1 METQPVDLGR
11 PTGNSGTRHVP
22 PLGPPPPPRRARA
35 LTRSRR
41 AAVVVEAA
49 RRGER
54 WSGEGP
60 FGSKYEGR
68 HVASPDWGR
77 INTNCARKKR
87 ERTRETLRSTHAPFN
102 DDSEDRQGKK
112 EESEEGH
119 PHQPVAFGCHF
130 SPSSSFDGKVGKYRK
145 RSKGGRKE
153 KRSGGGCGEEE
164 MGRGRV
170 ELKRI
175 ENKINRQVTFSK
187 RRNGLLKKAYE
198 LSVLCDAEIAL
209 IIFSSRG
216 KLFEFASS
224 EITKTIE
231 RYQSYQHASQLPA
244 DDQET
249 QARNTYQEISKL
261 KAKYESLQR
270 SHRHLLGEDLGPLS
284 LKELQQLE
292 RQLESALS
300 QARQRRT
307 QLMLDHM
314 EELQKRERNLE
325 DINRQLKFK
334 LEAETSSLRAIQG
347 SWEPNAM
354 IESDPFSFRL
364 QPNTMEC
371 EPTLQMYHHFVP
383 PEAATPGNTG
393 GENTYMLGWGHA
405 AADTRGGREGMNVR
419 PAAAC
424 GFHPPYDSQGGRGA
438 PATRDHPQGRPR
450 RQAEP
455 ADVVSR
461 MPTQNPE
468 AVAMVDRILCLLA
481 AYGVVSC
488 SVETGDDGQPSCKY
502 GAAPGCNYLTNN
514 EDGVSLAAMSLMNQD
529 NINMIGFASYYLN
542 DTVLEGG
549 VPFQKAYGMTVF
561 EHHGTDPRFNKLFN
575 ECMRNHSTI
584 LMKKLLD
591 T

>member
-1 METQPVDLGR
+1 
-11 PTGNSGTRHVP
+11 
-22 PLGPPPPPRRARA
+22 
-35 LTRSRR
+35 
-41 AAVVVEAA
+41 
-49 RRGER
+49 
-54 WSGEGP
+54 
-60 FGSKYEGR
+60 
-68 HVASPDWGR
+68 
-77 INTNCARKKR
+77 
-87 ERTRETLRSTHAPFN
+87 
-102 DDSEDRQGKK
+102 
-112 EESEEGH
+112 
-119 PHQPVAFGCHF
+119 
-130 SPSSSFDGKVGKYRK
+130 
-145 RSKGGRKE
+145 
-153 KRSGGGCGEEE
+153 

-231 RYQSYQHASQLPA
+231 RYQSYQYASQLPA

-270 SHRHLLGEDLGPLS
+270 SHRNLLGEDLGPLS

-314 EELQKRERNLE
+314 EELQKRERHLE

-334 LEAETSSLRAIQG
+334 LEAETSSLRAAQG

-393 GENTYMLGWGHA
+393 GENTYMLGWG
-405 AADTRGGREGMNVR
+405 
-419 PAAAC
+419 
-424 GFHPPYDSQGGRGA
+424 
-438 PATRDHPQGRPR
+438 
-450 RQAEP
+450 
-455 ADVVSR
+455 
-461 MPTQNPE
+461 
-468 AVAMVDRILCLLA
+468 L
-481 AYGVVSC
+481 
-488 SVETGDDGQPSCKY
+488 
-502 GAAPGCNYLTNN
+502 
-514 EDGVSLAAMSLMNQD
+514 
-529 NINMIGFASYYLN
+529 
-542 DTVLEGG
+542 
-549 VPFQKAYGMTVF
+549 
-561 EHHGTDPRFNKLFN
+561 
-575 ECMRNHSTI
+575 
-584 LMKKLLD
+584 
-591 T
+591 